1 MPSRTKPSPKPA
13 HSQAAE
19 QSDQISFIYGSQYD
33 QYPRGNQ
40 YQSHGGASYSGNQYQ
55 PQNNAQDQA
64 IKSGFQYTNK
74 MVYWVLNKNYKDNF
88 RMILHP
94 GLNKRLTKKPTQHSV
109 VPNARNAA
117 PPNKDYMI
125 PAVLSCV
132 FCYWPTG
139 LCAIT
144 AACKANMAAE
154 NGDVIEARR
163 QSRKARI
170 YATAAVIAGICL
182 IIWGVVI
189 YVVICVHLDP
199 AYKTNSLW
207 C

>member
-1 MPSRTKPSPKPA
+1 MPSRIKPSPKPA
-13 HSQAAE
+13 HHSQAAE

-64 IKSGFQYTNK
+64 ITSG
-74 MVYWVLNKNYKDNF
+74 
-88 RMILHP
+88 
-94 GLNKRLTKKPTQHSV
+94 PTQHSV